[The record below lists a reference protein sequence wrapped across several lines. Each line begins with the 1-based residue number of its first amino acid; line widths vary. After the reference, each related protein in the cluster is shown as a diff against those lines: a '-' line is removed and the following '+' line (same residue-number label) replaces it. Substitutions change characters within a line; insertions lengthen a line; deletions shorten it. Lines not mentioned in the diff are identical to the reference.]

1 MQTLSLSLSQVS
13 LPLVTNKKLRTEHNV
28 TRLVMNNYKLFFAFV
43 VVYLSHVYYLAA
55 NVIMHLG
62 PCSTL
67 FRESFKTLPEAAYFK
82 MQST

>member
-1 MQTLSLSLSQVS
+1 
-13 LPLVTNKKLRTEHNV
+13 
-28 TRLVMNNYKLFFAFV
+28 MNNYKLFFAFV

-62 PCSTL
+62 PSSTL
-67 FRESFKTLPEAAYFK
+67 FRECFKTLPEAAYFK

>member
-1 MQTLSLSLSQVS
+1 
-13 LPLVTNKKLRTEHNV
+13 
-28 TRLVMNNYKLFFAFV
+28 MNNYKLFFAFV